1 MKSFIS
7 ALILLGVIFCF
18 SAEYSSV
25 KGIGEG
31 DTEEAALT
39 AAKKNALENSV
50 GVFLSSRAVMENY
63 MTISD
68 NIISKSNGFIKTY
81 EVTGKSSPA
90 EGIVKIEIS
99 ASVTDVID
107 QLVQD
112 EMAIKLLLTEMN
124 LPSFAVVVYD
134 KDGKKDDFAE
144 SSVKKYLLDKGM
156 KLKNFSDI
164 SEVKYEYLLK
174 GRTDYNFMSL
184 EGMYNIKTM
193 KSLQTS
199 MTLELISIKD
209 DEIISTHTVSAK
221 KAHIS
226 ENTAKTITLG
236 EIGPQIAAYIINK
249 AVELWS
255 DRLSGNQ

>member
-1 MKSFIS
+1 
-7 ALILLGVIFCF
+7 
-18 SAEYSSV
+18 
-25 KGIGEG
+25 
-31 DTEEAALT
+31 
-39 AAKKNALENSV
+39 
-50 GVFLSSRAVMENY
+50 

-81 EVTGKSSPA
+81 ELTGKSSPA
-90 EGIVKIEIS
+90 EGVVRIEIT
-99 ASVTDVID
+99 ASVTDVVD
-107 QLVQD
+107 QLVRD

-124 LPSFAVVVYD
+124 LPSFAVAVYD

-144 SSVKKYLLDKGM
+144 SSVKKYLLDRGM
-156 KLKNFSDI
+156 KLKNFSE
-164 SEVKYEYLLK
+164 SGEVKYEYLLK
-174 GRTDYNFMSL
+174 GKTDYNFLSL
-184 EGMYNIKTM
+184 EGVYNIQTM

-226 ENTAKTITLG
+226 ENTAKTITLN
-236 EIGPQIAAYIINK
+236 EIGPQIASYIINK

-255 DRLSGNQ
+255 DRLSGNE

>member
-7 ALILLGVIFCF
+7 ALILFTATLCF

-31 DTEEAALT
+31 DTEESALT

-50 GVFLSSRAVMENY
+50 GVFLSSKAVMENY

-81 EVTGKSSPA
+81 EVTGKSAPS
-90 EGIVKIEIS
+90 EGIVRIEIS
-99 ASVTDVID
+99 ASVTDVVD

-124 LPSFAVVVYD
+124 LPSFAVAVFD
-134 KDGKKDDFAE
+134 NENKRDDFAE
-144 SSVKKYLLDKGM
+144 SSIKKYLLDKGM
-156 KLKNFSDI
+156 KLKSYAD
-164 SEVKYEYLLK
+164 SGEVKYEYLLK
-174 GRTDYNFMSL
+174 GKSDYNFMSL
-184 EGMYNIKTM
+184 ESVYNIKTM

-199 MTLELISIKD
+199 MTLELISTKD